1 MMSFLPVVHDVL
13 GGAMAAAVAAAGG
26 AVTAPRELVAG
37 AEAAGGVVSAPHEL
51 AAAAADPAGGAAL
64 DQVAIAT
71 GGAAFA
77 LGALFWL
84 IARYR
89 AGRARRFER
98 LVAFSER
105 VSGLPG
111 WAAIPTAASALAL
124 VTALIGM
131 YWDISLHVDQ
141 GRDAGPLANPAHYLI
156 LAGLFGVFAA
166 GVLAMAM
173 PRDTP
178 GAAAVSVGWGWRA
191 PVGGLLM
198 AACGAF
204 ALAGFPLD
212 DVWHR
217 LFGQDVTLW
226 GPTHLMLIGGAG
238 MTLIGQAVLLQ
249 EGIRARRPRSR
260 RGVFARYSML
270 RQVALIG
277 GLLIGLSTFQAEFDF
292 GIPQFRAV
300 LQPALIALAAG
311 VALVAARVWI
321 GRGGALGAALFF
333 LAVRGIVSLLVG
345 PILGETT
352 PSPPLYLAE
361 ALVVEAAAVALTRH
375 GPLASGALGGLGAG
389 TIGFAAEWGWT
400 HVAFRLPWEP
410 ALLPE
415 GPILAAVAGTAG
427 GVLGALAGMA
437 LRGELPRP
445 AVARS
450 AAAVASLALVAVL
463 ADGLYETAPPPLRA
477 MLTVTPADDQGSGRA
492 GPAGA
497 AADDR
502 GPRRAGAPADGRAPV
517 TARRVDVSA
526 RLHPA
531 ATADDAAWLQ
541 VTVWQGGGLV
551 VDRLAPDGA
560 GGWRT
565 TRPIPVDG
573 DWKAQ
578 LRLQTG
584 RHVLGVPVRLPADD
598 AIPAPAVPPTSGERA
613 FVPDRT
619 LLQRERKGDVPGWL
633 WGTAS
638 AVVLALAA
646 AFLGALAWGLGRV
659 GRRERGP
666 VPPSPA
672 PRTAPESTGAGVP
685 V

>member
-1 MMSFLPVVHDVL
+1 MMSFS
-13 GGAMAAAVAAAGG
+13 
-26 AVTAPRELVAG
+26 LV
-37 AEAAGGVVSAPHEL
+37 
-51 AAAAADPAGGAAL
+51 AAADPAGGAAL

-77 LGALFWL
+77 LGGLFWL

-105 VSGLPG
+105 ASGLPG
-111 WAAIPTAASALAL
+111 WAAIPTATAGLAL
-124 VTALIGM
+124 QIALIGM

-173 PRDTP
+173 PRATP
-178 GAAAVSVGWGWRA
+178 SAAAVSVGWGWRA

-249 EGIRARRPRSR
+249 EGIRARPPRAA
-260 RGVFARYSML
+260 RGARLRYPML
-270 RQVALIG
+270 RQVALMG
-277 GLLIGLSTFQAEFDF
+277 GLLVGLSTFQAEFDF

-321 GRGGALGAALFF
+321 GRGGAFGAVLFF
-333 LAVRGIVSLLVG
+333 LLLRGVVSLLVG
-345 PILGETT
+345 PVLGETT
-352 PSPPLYLAE
+352 PSLPLYLAE
-361 ALVVEAAAVALTRH
+361 ALAVEAAAVLLARR
-375 GPLASGALGGLGAG
+375 GPLAFGAVAGLGAG

-400 HVAFRLPWEP
+400 QVAFRLPWEG

-415 GPILAAVAGTAG
+415 ALLLAAVAGTAG
-427 GVLGALAGMA
+427 GVLGALIGMA
-437 LRGELPRP
+437 LLGELPRP
-445 AVARS
+445 AVART
-450 AAAVASLALVAVL
+450 AASLASLALVAVL

-477 MLTVTPADDQGSGRA
+477 NLTVTAADEPRAAGSDRAEERA
-492 GPAGA
+492 GAASPAAGSDRAAQRAGAAPAGAPRAIHVSARLDPAGA
-497 AADDR
+497 ADE
-502 GPRRAGAPADGRAPV
+502 
-517 TARRVDVSA
+517 
-526 RLHPA
+526 
-531 ATADDAAWLQ
+531 AAWLQ
-541 VTVWQGGGLV
+541 VTAWQGGGLV
-551 VDRLAPDGA
+551 VDRLVPDGA

-565 TRPIPVDG
+565 TRPIPADG
-573 DWKAQ
+573 DWKVQ
-578 LRLQTG
+578 LRLQRG
-584 RHVLGVPVRLPADD
+584 RDVLGVPIRLPADA
-598 AIPAPAVPPTSGERA
+598 AIPAPALPAASGERA

-619 LLQRERKGDVPGWL
+619 LLQRERKTDVPGWL
-633 WGTAS
+633 WGGAS
-638 AVVLALAA
+638 ALVLALAA

-659 GRRERGP
+659 ARHERSP
-666 VPPSPA
+666 VPPAPPPSP
-672 PRTAPESTGAGVP
+672 RLVPEPTGV
-685 V
+685 